1 MTHLSRRNM
10 LQTMA
15 ALGAMTSISSPAFAK
30 LVSANQPDW
39 ALGWRNPVK
48 HSLKTPKLK
57 LVSGK
62 MPKGLSGTFYRNGPA
77 VQERGGFRMDHW
89 FDGDGMV
96 QRFGINA
103 DGVSHTGRMVETE
116 LYLKNEKEDRMTGGG
131 FGTSVPN
138 PFPLTGPDSVNAANT
153 SVLPIGGD
161 LLALWEG
168 GSAHR
173 MDPVT
178 LKTHG
183 TKSWG
188 KDMDGMPFSAHPKVD
203 VDGTV
208 WNFGQDVFGERLIVY
223 RIKPDGS
230 LHSMKLIK
238 DVPGGMIHDFCITER
253 HLIFVAPSFRAVRS
267 SPTFLGRFKYLKD
280 APQHVVVLD
289 KDDLTSR
296 RDFELPPGFQF
307 HYGNA
312 YTDANGDVHFSV
324 CTGDARF
331 VSEGARDVL
340 RGKTPAQS
348 PVNLCHAVL
357 KVDGT
362 AQITDMISEL
372 GDHEFPQFNPRYVGR
387 KARYLYTV
395 GKSNKDRPG
404 HSAILKH
411 DLQTGDIQSHDYGAK
426 TFAEEHLFIPKND
439 AVEDAGWLVGTSL
452 DYVNKV
458 TRVNILDAQNIS
470 DGPIAVFELPYA
482 LPLGFHGSWLKA

>member
-1 MTHLSRRNM
+1 MTHISRRNM

-15 ALGAMTSISSPAFAK
+15 ALGVMTSISSPAFAK
-30 LVSANQPDW
+30 LASDTQQDW
-39 ALGWRNPVK
+39 ALGWRNPLK
-48 HSLKTPKLK
+48 HSLKTPQLK

-96 QRFGINA
+96 QHFGINA
-103 DGVSHTGRMVETE
+103 DGISHTGRMVETE

-138 PFPLTGPDSVNAANT
+138 PSPVRGPDSVNAANT
-153 SVLPIGGD
+153 SVLPIGGE

-173 MDPVT
+173 MDPIT

-188 KDMDGMPFSAHPKVD
+188 KDMGGMPFSAHPKVD

-253 HLIFVAPSFRAVRS
+253 HIIFVAPSFRAVRH

-280 APQHVVVLD
+280 APQHVIVLD

-296 RDFELPPGFQF
+296 RDFELSPGFQF

-312 YTDANGDVHFSV
+312 YTDANGDIHFSV
-324 CTGDARF
+324 CTGDDRF

-348 PVNLCHAVL
+348 PVNLCHAIL

-362 AQITDMISEL
+362 AQITDIISEL

-411 DLQTGDIQSHDYGAK
+411 DLQTGDIQSHDYGTK
-426 TFAEEHLFIPKND
+426 TFAEEHLFIPKMNEE
-439 AVEDAGWLVGTSL
+439 EDGGWLVGTSL
-452 DYVNKV
+452 DYANKV
-458 TRVNILDAQNIS
+458 TRLNILDAQKIS

-482 LPLGFHGSWLKA
+482 LPLGFHGAWLKA